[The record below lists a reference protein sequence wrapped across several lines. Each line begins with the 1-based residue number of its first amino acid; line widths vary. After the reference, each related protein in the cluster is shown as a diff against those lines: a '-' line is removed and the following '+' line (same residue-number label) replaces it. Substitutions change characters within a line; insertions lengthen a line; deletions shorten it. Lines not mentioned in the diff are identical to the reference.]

1 MAKVFLDV
9 GHGAHD
15 PGAVGN
21 GLQEK
26 NIALSVTLKIG
37 DILRK
42 HGVSVSYSRTTDV
55 FLELASR
62 ATKANSL
69 GANVFVSIHCNSFSS
84 SSAKGVETYS
94 YPGSTTGAK
103 LSKNI
108 QDSIIASKVYTA
120 NRGTKTANYAVLR
133 LTKMPAALVELAF
146 ISNAQ
151 DADILRNRQNEL
163 AVAVAKGILSNLGIA
178 YNGGSGGSSGTLY
191 KVQVGAFSVKANAD
205 SLVNEPKSK
214 GYSPI
219 VVQVGGLYK
228 VQVGAFSVKA
238 NADSLVRELKAKGY
252 EAIVVSS

>member
-1 MAKVFLDV
+1 MAKVFLDA

-37 DILRK
+37 EILK
-42 HGVSVSYSRTTDV
+42 NHGVGVSYTRTTDV
-55 FLELASR
+55 FLELADR
-62 ATKANSL
+62 AAKANSL
-69 GANVFVSIHCNSFSS
+69 GVNAFVSIHCNSFSD

-94 YPGSTTGAK
+94 YPGSTTGAR

-120 NRGTKTANYAVLR
+120 NRGTKTANFAVLR
-133 LTKMPAALVELAF
+133 LTNMPAALVELAF

-151 DADILRNRQNEL
+151 DAEILRNKQNEL
-163 AVAVAKGILSNLGIA
+163 AIAVSKGILNNLGIP
-178 YNGGSGGSSGTLY
+178 YKESSGGLYRVQVGAFSVRANADSLVNELKTKGYSPIVVQVDGLY

-205 SLVNEPKSK
+205 SLVNELKTK
-214 GYSPI
+214 GY
-219 VVQVGGLYK
+219 Q
-228 VQVGAFSVKA
+228 
-238 NADSLVRELKAKGY
+238 
-252 EAIVVSS
+252 AIVVYS